1 MQASKWIL
9 DLWRGLT
16 NNLSPK
22 ITALIAAIAA
32 FYLVQGEQDA
42 QRSVF
47 VDVVA
52 LMPAPDAAM
61 MLVSS
66 MPDQVKVTLRGSR
79 SRINSL
85 SREDFEPVQMNLSDT
100 SRRYYYFDP
109 TAIEV
114 PLGVSI
120 VQIEP
125 ATVPLSWA
133 QVAER
138 QVPIRAHISGQPREG
153 LQVKMP
159 ITIVPSR
166 VTIHGPA
173 LEVQAISEVET
184 DALMLDGL
192 DVGQHNRRIPL
203 ERPPGHVTYLEE
215 FEVQVRIDVTPEI
228 AERSLARLEVA
239 ALGNGEFA
247 VRPPVVDVLLR
258 GPARVLAGLAPEHV
272 VPYVDLQE
280 MGAAA
285 GNQAFKVEVRGLP
298 ESVAAVRVTPSEV
311 LVRRKR

>member
-1 MQASKWIL
+1 MSVSASL
-9 DLWRGLT
+9 LSAWRGAT
-16 NNLSPK
+16 NNLGLKVTS
-22 ITALIAAIAA
+22 LVAAIAA
-32 FYLVQGEQDA
+32 FYFVQGEQDA

-66 MPDQVKVTLRGSR
+66 MPDQVKVTLRGSS
-79 SRINSL
+79 SRINAL
-85 SREDFEPVQMNLSDT
+85 TREDFHPVQMNLNDT
-100 SRRYYYFDP
+100 SRRYFYFDP
-109 TAIEV
+109 SGIDV

-138 QVPIRAHISGQPREG
+138 QVPIRVRTTGAPREG
-153 LQVKMP
+153 LQVKQP
-159 ITIVPSR
+159 IAIAPSR

-173 LEVQAISEVET
+173 LEVQAIAEVET
-184 DALMLDGL
+184 EAVVLEGL
-192 DVGQHNRRIPL
+192 EVGQHTRRIPL
-203 ERPPGHVTYLEE
+203 ERPPGHVTYLED
-215 FEVQVRIDVTPEI
+215 FEVQIRVDVSPEI
-228 AERSLARLEVA
+228 AERSLMRLEVA
-239 ALGNGEFA
+239 ALGNGEFV

-258 GPARVLAGLAPEHV
+258 GPARALAGVTPEHV

-280 MGAAA
+280 IDTGV
-285 GNQAFKVEVRGLP
+285 GNQPFKVELRGLP
-298 ESVAAVRVTPSEV
+298 ESVQAVRVTPAEV